1 MTLSESLL
9 SAFRQ
14 DASCTQ
20 GQMRTGTKPR
30 VSSSGAGLIQ
40 RILGGENGAFGEL
53 ARRYEGAA
61 FMTAR
66 AILHSDGDAED
77 AAQEAVL
84 NAFSNC
90 ANVRGDA
97 KFSTWLFRIATNEA
111 LMKLRKNRRR
121 LPIHWTSS
129 TKTSKVTALPGIS
142 VIGARFPPRQ
152 CSKRSCARRLL
163 RALGSLTP
171 KHREVFVPRDV
182 RHFSIAETANLLGLT
197 KSAVKTRLMRAR
209 LQMRYAL
216 APRVDG
222 DRSL

>member
-9 SAFRQ
+9 SALRQ
-14 DASCTQ
+14 DASRTQ

-84 NAFSNC
+84 NAFSNL
-90 ANVRGDA
+90 AKVRGDA

-121 LPIHWTSS
+121 FSDPLDEQHQDEQGNCT
-129 TKTSKVTALPGIS
+129 
-142 VIGARFPPRQ
+142 PRNFCDWREIPSETVQ
-152 CSKRSCARRLL
+152 QKELRQALL

-216 APRVDG
+216 APGVDG